1 MVWCSPRSKSLIC
14 ARSDQHRLINVCL
27 QQRLCGDLSLF
38 IDSRVADVFI
48 SHGLIGFGLISSEN
62 SFMIFG
68 DLKSSR
74 VIVAKG
80 FLFLVAGLMAA
91 GILIAE
97 QPSLRNIALLITCIW
112 CFCRFYYF
120 AFYVVQHYVD
130 PGYRFAGLGS
140 FVRYLWQRSR
150 S

>member
-1 MVWCSPRSKSLIC
+1 MYDDCK
-14 ARSDQHRLINVCL
+14 
-27 QQRLCGDLSLF
+27 
-38 IDSRVADVFI
+38 VADAFMWL
-48 SHGLIGFGLISSEN
+48 GLTGFALISIEN
-62 SFMIFG
+62 FVMMFG

-74 VIVAKG
+74 VIIAKG

-97 QPSLRNIALLITCIW
+97 QPSLRNIVLLITCIW

-140 FVRYLWQRSR
+140 FMRYLWQRSR